1 MNRNNSNINF
11 ISMLIQRPH
20 AMALI
25 KGSKDY
31 PQIRGNIRF
40 FQTKKGVLAAIE
52 VSGLPA
58 SSNKC
63 ENRIFA
69 FHIHSGGSCSGN
81 ENDPFADALTHY
93 NPDNCPHP
101 HHAGDMPPLF
111 GCNGNAFSAFFTDRF
126 SVDEIIGKTVII
138 HSSPDDFTT
147 QPSGNSGTKI
157 ACGVINRIRR

>member
-1 MNRNNSNINF
+1 
-11 ISMLIQRPH
+11 MLIQRPH

-63 ENRIFA
+63 ENHIFA

-111 GCNGNAFSAFFTDRF
+111 GCNGNAFSAFLTDRF